1 MNLHYPGGELE
12 LFAGAANWK
21 SYVAELLSPYLGE
34 TVLDVGAGIG
44 AHVPFLCRSGVKEW
58 VCLEPD
64 ERLASQIAGRIE
76 KGELP
81 AACRVVTGTLEAL
94 AGCARFSAV
103 LYLDVLEH
111 IADDRAEM
119 EKAARRVAD
128 GGCLIVLAP
137 AHQFLFSPFDAAIG
151 HHRRYTTA
159 ALRALTPPECR
170 LEFCRMLDS
179 AGFFASLANR
189 SLLRSANPTCAQV
202 QVWDRVL
209 VPVSRRLDWFLC
221 YRFGKS
227 ILAVWRR
234 TRPSSVRVGDGAS

>member
-1 MNLHYPGGELE
+1 MNLHYPGSELE
-12 LFAGAANWK
+12 LFASAVNWK
-21 SYVAELLSPYLGE
+21 SYVSELLSPYLGE

-44 AHVPFLCRSGVKEW
+44 AHVPFLCTSGVREW

-64 ERLASQIAGRIE
+64 ERLASQIAYRIE

-81 AACRVVTGTLEAL
+81 AACRVVPGILETL
-94 AGCARFSAV
+94 GSCARFSAV

-119 EKAARRVAD
+119 VKAASRVAD

-137 AHQFLFSPFDAAIG
+137 AHQFLFSPFDSAIG

-189 SLLRSANPTCAQV
+189 LLLRSAIPTHAQV
-202 QVWDRVL
+202 QVWDRAL
-209 VPVSRRLDWFLC
+209 VPVSRRVDWLLG

-234 TRPSSVRVGDGAS
+234 MPSAVRVGGDAS

>member
-21 SYVAELLSPYLGE
+21 RYIAELLLPHLGE

-44 AHVPFLCRSGVKEW
+44 GNVPFLCKSGVRDW

-64 ERLASQIAGRIE
+64 ERLASQIAERIE
-76 KGELP
+76 KRELP
-81 AACRVVTGTLEAL
+81 LACRVVTGTLEAL

-111 IADDRAEM
+111 IADDRAEI
-119 EKAARRVAD
+119 EKAASRVAD

-137 AHQFLFSPFDAAIG
+137 AHQFLFSPFDSAIG
-151 HHRRYTTA
+151 HNRRYTA
-159 ALRALTPPECR
+159 ATLQALTPPECR

-189 SLLRSANPTCAQV
+189 LLLRSANPTEAQV
-202 QVWDRVL
+202 QVWDRAL
-209 VPVSRRLDWFLC
+209 VPVSRRLDWFLG
-221 YRFGKS
+221 YHFGKS

-234 TRPSSVRVGDGAS
+234 TPPSTVRVGGGAS

>member
-1 MNLHYPGGELE
+1 MNLRYPGGELE

-21 SYVAELLSPYLGE
+21 SYIGELLSPYLGE

-44 AHVPFLCRSGVKEW
+44 AHVPFLCTSGVRDW

-64 ERLASQIAGRIE
+64 ERLASQIAYRIE

-81 AACRVVTGTLEAL
+81 AACRVVNGILETLG
-94 AGCARFSAV
+94 GCARFSAV

-119 EKAARRVAD
+119 EKAASRVAD
-128 GGCLIVLAP
+128 RGCLIVLAP
-137 AHQFLFSPFDAAIG
+137 AHQFLFSPFDSAIG
-151 HHRRYTTA
+151 HHRRYSTA

-189 SLLRSANPTCAQV
+189 LLLRSANPTHAQV
-202 QVWDRVL
+202 QVWDRAL
-209 VPVSRRLDWFLC
+209 VPVSRRLDRLLG

-227 ILAVWRR
+227 ILALWRKM
-234 TRPSSVRVGDGAS
+234 PSTVRVGSDAS

>member
-21 SYVAELLSPYLGE
+21 SYIAELLSPYLGE

-44 AHVPFLCRSGVKEW
+44 AHVPSLCRSGVRDW

-64 ERLASQIAGRIE
+64 ERLASQIAHRIE

-81 AACRVVTGTLEAL
+81 AACRVVTGTLDAL
-94 AGCARFSAV
+94 VNGARFSAV

-119 EKAARRVAD
+119 EKGAGRVAD

-151 HHRRYTTA
+151 HHRRYTA
-159 ALRALTPPECR
+159 ATLQALTPLECR
-170 LEFCRMLDS
+170 FEFCRMLDS

-189 SLLRSANPTCAQV
+189 LLLRSANPTQAQV
-202 QVWDRVL
+202 QVWDRAL
-209 VPVSRRLDWFLC
+209 VPISWRLDRHLR

-227 ILAVWRR
+227 ILALWRR
-234 TRPSSVRVGDGAS
+234 MPSAVRVGGGAS